1 MNASGNSNNLPTT
14 TSPKDLASSPSQEHD
29 HVPGHVPKQKKRRMK
44 LRFPEKKIEKVDEK
58 RLDKER
64 TLMNEV
70 PNHIPDVAIGI
81 KGFPKITDEHLTIVE
96 TALSKGFP
104 YAMIADLLG
113 IAKSTLSRYLTANPH
128 IVERLK
134 KAEALHITRALEVI
148 DRAAQKGTWQA
159 AAWRIERRAQEH
171 FGQQARVQVGGSIAN
186 VHFTAADA
194 ALLVNANK
202 IKYAGKSV
210 SKVVSEGKSTQD
222 SLCDL

>member
-14 TSPKDLASSPSQEHD
+14 TSPKDLASSPNQEHD
-29 HVPGHVPKQKKRRMK
+29 HVLGHVPKQKKRRMK

-58 RLDKER
+58 RLNTER
-64 TLMNEV
+64 RLMNEV
-70 PNHIPDVAIGI
+70 PNHIPDVALGAR
-81 KGFPKITDEHLTIVE
+81 GSPKITEEHLTIVE

-104 YAMIADLLG
+104 YSMIADLLG
-113 IAKSTLSRYLTANPH
+113 IAKSTLSMFLSARPH
-128 IVERLK
+128 ITERLK

-186 VHFTAADA
+186 VHFSAADA

-202 IKYAGKSV
+202 IKYAGKSG
-210 SKVVSEGKSTQD
+210 SKVVSEGKSIQD

>member
-14 TSPKDLASSPSQEHD
+14 TSPKDLASSPNQEHD

-58 RLDKER
+58 RLDTER
-64 TLMNEV
+64 RLMNEV
-70 PNHIPDVAIGI
+70 PNYIPDVVIGV

-113 IAKSTLSRYLTANPH
+113 VAKSTLSRYLAANPH

-186 VHFTAADA
+186 VHFSAADA

-202 IKYAGKSV
+202 IKYAGKSG
-210 SKVVSEGKSTQD
+210 SKAVSEGKSIQD

>member
-1 MNASGNSNNLPTT
+1 MNASGNSSDSPTT
-14 TSPKDLASSPSQEHD
+14 TSPKDLASNLNQEND
-29 HVPGHVPKQKKRRMK
+29 HVHGHIPKQKKRRMK
-44 LRFPEKKIEKVDEK
+44 WRFPVKAEEKVDEK

-64 TLMNEV
+64 RLMNEV
-70 PNHIPDVAIGI
+70 PNYIPDVVIGV

-113 IAKSTLSRYLTANPH
+113 VAKSTLSRYLAANPH

-134 KAEALHITRALEVI
+134 KAESLHITRALEVI
-148 DRAAQKGTWQA
+148 DRAAEKGTWQA

-171 FGQQARVQVGGSIAN
+171 FGQQSRVQVGGALAN

-202 IKYAGKSV
+202 IKYAGKAEAKTV
-210 SKVVSEGKSTQD
+210 SKPNSVQD
-222 SLCDL
+222 SLCDK

>member
-14 TSPKDLASSPSQEHD
+14 LNPKDLASSPNQEHD

-58 RLDKER
+58 RLNKER
-64 TLMNEV
+64 ALMNEV
-70 PNHIPDVAIGI
+70 PNYIPDVVIGV

-113 IAKSTLSRYLTANPH
+113 VAKSTLSRYLTANPH

-202 IKYAGKSV
+202 IKYAGKSG
-210 SKVVSEGKSTQD
+210 SKAVPEGKSIQD
-222 SLCDL
+222 ALCDL

>member
-1 MNASGNSNNLPTT
+1 
-14 TSPKDLASSPSQEHD
+14 
-29 HVPGHVPKQKKRRMK
+29 MK

-64 TLMNEV
+64 ALMNEV
-70 PNHIPDVAIGI
+70 PNYIPDVALGAR
-81 KGFPKITDEHLTIVE
+81 GSPKITEEHLTIVE

-104 YAMIADLLG
+104 YSMIADLLG
-113 IAKSTLSRYLTANPH
+113 IAKSTLSMFLSARPH
-128 IVERLK
+128 ITERLK

-171 FGQQARVQVGGSIAN
+171 FGQQARVQVGGTIAN
-186 VHFTAADA
+186 VHFSAADA

-210 SKVVSEGKSTQD
+210 SKAVPEGKSIQD
-222 SLCDL
+222 SLCDK

>member
-1 MNASGNSNNLPTT
+1 MNASGSSSDLPIT
-14 TSPKDLASSPSQEHD
+14 TSPKDLVSSPNQESD
-29 HVPGHVPKQKKRRMK
+29 HVHGHVPKQKKRRMK

-64 TLMNEV
+64 RLMNEV
-70 PNHIPDVAIGI
+70 PNHIPDVAIGAR
-81 KGFPKITDEHLTIVE
+81 GLPKITEEHLTIVE

-113 IAKSTLSRYLTANPH
+113 IAKSTLSAFLSARPH
-128 IVERLK
+128 ITERLK
-134 KAEALHITRALEVI
+134 KAESLHITRALEVI
-148 DRAAQKGTWQA
+148 DRAAEKGTWQA

-171 FGQQARVQVGGSIAN
+171 FGQQARVQVGGSVAN

-202 IKYAGKSV
+202 IKYAGKSG
-210 SKVVSEGKSTQD
+210 SKSVIEANTTQD
-222 SLCDL
+222 SLCDK

>member
-1 MNASGNSNNLPTT
+1 MNASGNSSDLPIT
-14 TSPKDLASSPSQEHD
+14 TSPKDLASNVITEQAPA
-29 HVPGHVPKQKKRRMK
+29 PKQKKRRMK

-64 TLMNEV
+64 RLMNEV
-70 PNHIPDVAIGI
+70 PNYIPDVVIGV

-113 IAKSTLSRYLTANPH
+113 VAKSTLSRYLTANPH

-134 KAEALHITRALEVI
+134 KAESIHITRALEVI
-148 DRAAQKGTWQA
+148 DRAAEKGTWQA

-171 FGQQARVQVGGSIAN
+171 FGQQARVQVGGSVAN

-202 IKYAGKSV
+202 IKYAGKSG
-210 SKVVSEGKSTQD
+210 SKSVIEANTTQD
-222 SLCDL
+222 SLCDK

>member
-1 MNASGNSNNLPTT
+1 MNASGNSSDLPTT
-14 TSPKDLASSPSQEHD
+14 TSPKDLVSDPIPAI
-29 HVPGHVPKQKKRRMK
+29 VPRQKKRRMK
-44 LRFPEKKIEKVDEK
+44 LRVPEKKIEKVDEK

-64 TLMNEV
+64 RLMNEV
-70 PNHIPDVAIGI
+70 PNYIPDVVIGV
-81 KGFPKITDEHLTIVE
+81 KGFPKITDEHLVIVE

-113 IAKSTLSRYLTANPH
+113 IAKSTLSRYLTANPN

-134 KAEALHITRALEVI
+134 KAESLHITRALEVI
-148 DRAAQKGTWQA
+148 DRAAEKGTWQA

-171 FGQQARVQVGGSIAN
+171 FGQQSRVQVGGAVAN

-202 IKYAGKSV
+202 IKYAGKSQ
-210 SKVVSEGKSTQD
+210 SKTVSEPNSVQD
-222 SLCDL
+222 SLCDK

>member
-70 PNHIPDVAIGI
+70 PNYIPDVVIGV

-96 TALSKGFP
+96 TALS
-104 YAMIADLLG
+104 
-113 IAKSTLSRYLTANPH
+113 
-128 IVERLK
+128 
-134 KAEALHITRALEVI
+134 
-148 DRAAQKGTWQA
+148 
-159 AAWRIERRAQEH
+159 
-171 FGQQARVQVGGSIAN
+171 
-186 VHFTAADA
+186 
-194 ALLVNANK
+194 
-202 IKYAGKSV
+202 
-210 SKVVSEGKSTQD
+210 
-222 SLCDL
+222 

>member
-1 MNASGNSNNLPTT
+1 MNASGNSNDLPAT
-14 TSPKDLASSPSQEHD
+14 TSPKDLASDQIPAP
-29 HVPGHVPKQKKRRMK
+29 VPRQKKRRMK
-44 LRFPEKKIEKVDEK
+44 LRIPEKKIEKVDEK

-64 TLMNEV
+64 RLMNEV
-70 PNHIPDVAIGI
+70 PNYIPDVVIGV

-113 IAKSTLSRYLTANPH
+113 IAKSTLSRYLAANPH

-134 KAEALHITRALEVI
+134 KAESLHITRALEVI
-148 DRAAQKGTWQA
+148 DRAAEKGTWQA

-171 FGQQARVQVGGSIAN
+171 FGQQSRVQVGGAVAN
-186 VHFTAADA
+186 VHFSAADA

-202 IKYAGKSV
+202 IKYAGKAET
-210 SKVVSEGKSTQD
+210 KRVSEGNSTQD
-222 SLCDL
+222 SLCDK

>member
-1 MNASGNSNNLPTT
+1 MNASGNSNDSQTT
-14 TSPKDLASSPSQEHD
+14 TSPKDLASDQIPAP
-29 HVPGHVPKQKKRRMK
+29 VPRQKKRRMK
-44 LRFPEKKIEKVDEK
+44 LRIPEKKIEKVDEK

-64 TLMNEV
+64 RLMNEV
-70 PNHIPDVAIGI
+70 PNYIPDVVIGV

-113 IAKSTLSRYLTANPH
+113 VAKSTLSRYLTANPH

-134 KAEALHITRALEVI
+134 KAESLHITRALEVI
-148 DRAAQKGTWQA
+148 DRAAEKGTWQA

-171 FGQQARVQVGGSIAN
+171 FGQQSRVQVGGAVAN

-194 ALLVNANK
+194 ALLVNANR
-202 IKYAGKSV
+202 IKYAGKAESKPV
-210 SKVVSEGKSTQD
+210 SKPNSVQD
-222 SLCDL
+222 SLCDK

>member
-1 MNASGNSNNLPTT
+1 
-14 TSPKDLASSPSQEHD
+14 
-29 HVPGHVPKQKKRRMK
+29 MK

-64 TLMNEV
+64 RLMNEV
-70 PNHIPDVAIGI
+70 PSYIPDVVIGV

-113 IAKSTLSRYLTANPH
+113 VAKSTLSRYLAANPH

-148 DRAAQKGTWQA
+148 DRAAEKGTWQA

-171 FGQQARVQVGGSIAN
+171 FGQQSRVQVGGAVAN

-202 IKYAGKSV
+202 IKYAGKAE
-210 SKVVSEGKSTQD
+210 SKPVSE
-222 SLCDL
+222 

>member
-1 MNASGNSNNLPTT
+1 MNASGNSSDSPTT
-14 TSPKDLASSPSQEHD
+14 TSPKDLVSDP
-29 HVPGHVPKQKKRRMK
+29 VPAVVPRQKKRRMK
-44 LRFPEKKIEKVDEK
+44 LRIPEKKIEKVDEK

-64 TLMNEV
+64 RLMNEV
-70 PNHIPDVAIGI
+70 PNYIPEVTLGARGL
-81 KGFPKITDEHLTIVE
+81 PKITEEHITIVE

-113 IAKSTLSRYLTANPH
+113 VAKSTLSTFLSARPH
-128 IVERLK
+128 ISERLK

-148 DRAAQKGTWQA
+148 DRAAEKGTWQA

-171 FGQQARVQVGGSIAN
+171 FGQQSRVQVGGAVAN

-202 IKYAGKSV
+202 IKYAGKSQ
-210 SKVVSEGKSTQD
+210 SKTVSEPN
-222 SLCDL
+222 

>member
-1 MNASGNSNNLPTT
+1 MNASGNSNDLPVT
-14 TSPKDLASSPSQEHD
+14 TSPKDLASSPDQHD

-58 RLDKER
+58 RLEKER
-64 TLMNEV
+64 SLMNEV
-70 PNHIPDVAIGI
+70 PNYIPDVVIGV

-113 IAKSTLSRYLTANPH
+113 VAKSTLSRYLTANPH

-202 IKYAGKSV
+202 IKYAGKSG
-210 SKVVSEGKSTQD
+210 SKAVPEGKSIQD

>member
-1 MNASGNSNNLPTT
+1 MNASGNSSDSQTT
-14 TSPKDLASSPSQEHD
+14 TSPKDLASDVITEQAPA
-29 HVPGHVPKQKKRRMK
+29 PKQKKRRMK

-58 RLDKER
+58 RLETER
-64 TLMNEV
+64 RLMNEV
-70 PNHIPDVAIGI
+70 PNHIPDVAIGV
-81 KGFPKITDEHLTIVE
+81 KGFPKITDEHLIIVE

-134 KAEALHITRALEVI
+134 KAESLHITRALEVI
-148 DRAAQKGTWQA
+148 DRAAEKGTWQA

-171 FGQQARVQVGGSIAN
+171 FGQQSRVQVGGAVAN
-186 VHFTAADA
+186 VHFSAADA

-202 IKYAGKSV
+202 IKYAGKAE
-210 SKVVSEGKSTQD
+210 SKRVSEGNSTQD
-222 SLCDL
+222 SLCDK